1 MNYLPRIEEILLI
14 AIWKLGDHAYGSAIL
29 KQVEEDT
36 GTRWMSGAVY
46 GALTRLLKQDY
57 VKSKKEATKRNN
69 VGRPRIYYS
78 ITSEG
83 IEKLAKVQKINQRL
97 WVGVPELK
105 TKKQ

>member
-14 AIWKLGDHAYGSAIL
+14 AIWKLADQAYGSAIL
-29 KQVEEDT
+29 KQVEQDT
-36 GTRWMSGAVY
+36 GTTWMSGAVY
-46 GALTRLLKQDY
+46 GALTRLLKQEY
-57 VKSKKEATKRNN
+57 VKSRKETTKRTN